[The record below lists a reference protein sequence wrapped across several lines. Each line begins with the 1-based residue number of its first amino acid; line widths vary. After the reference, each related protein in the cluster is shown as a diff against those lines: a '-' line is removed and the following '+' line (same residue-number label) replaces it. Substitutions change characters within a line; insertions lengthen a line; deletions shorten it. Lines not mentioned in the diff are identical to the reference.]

1 MTDAANGYELS
12 VTRYIAAPP
21 SKVWRAFTERLEDW
35 WCPKPWTSKII
46 EFDLRPGGRSC
57 IEMRGPEGEVHAE
70 EGVILEVIPERKVVF
85 TDAFAKGWIPKK
97 PFILGIFSF
106 EPEGEGTRYRGIAR
120 HWDEAAMKRHQE
132 MGFEQGWSA
141 VADQLAEVAEN
152 I

>member
-57 IEMRGPEGEVHAE
+57 IEMRGPEGQVHAE

-85 TDAFAKGWIPKK
+85 TDAFAKGWIPDRK
-97 PFILGIFSF
+97 S
-106 EPEGEGTRYRGIAR
+106 TRLNSS
-120 HWDEAAMKRHQE
+120 H
-132 MGFEQGWSA
+132 
-141 VADQLAEVAEN
+141 
-152 I
+152 